1 MQIRHASGPGASAV
15 KYDILTALLAM
26 AAQDGGT
33 TGRLALRLSLL
44 MTARYNWRTGTFAV
58 GQREIA
64 RLWGVS
70 ERTAKRDL
78 AQLRSLGWI
87 TVSRPAARGRVAAHT
102 VEIEIILSDSMARWP
117 SVGPDFTARMTGRQA
132 SEAATDSNVVPFLR
146 DTGTIAPT
154 AGDPWGRGARILH
167 EQDPALFQ
175 AWFGRLRMAELCD
188 GRLHL
193 IAPSGF
199 VASYVS
205 THLRPVILAA
215 MARCEEGVHAVDITT

>member
-33 TGRLALRLSLL
+33 KGRLALRLSLL
-44 MTARYNWRTGTFAV
+44 MTARYNWRAGTFAV

-64 RLWGVS
+64 RLWGVT

-78 AQLRSLGWI
+78 AQLRTLGWI
-87 TVSRPAARGRVAAHT
+87 AVLRPAARGRVATHAIA
-102 VEIEIILSDSMARWP
+102 IETILADSMARWP
-117 SVGPDFTARMTGRQA
+117 SVGPDFAARMTGRQVP
-132 SEAATDSNVVPFLR
+132 EATSDSNVVPFQR
-146 DTGTIAPT
+146 DTGDTAPL
-154 AGDPWGRGARILH
+154 ADDPWGRAARILRD
-167 EQDPALFQ
+167 QDPALFQ
-175 AWFGRLRMAELCD
+175 AWFARLRMAELCD
-188 GRLHL
+188 GRLQL

-205 THLRPVILAA
+205 THLRPIILAA
-215 MARCEEGVHAVDITT
+215 MARSGVGVRSVDITT